1 MNEKNVKKIESIDIS
16 KMESRFRASFIN
28 SLGGFKSVILIGTKN
43 KNGQEN
49 LAIFNS
55 LIHLGANPALCA
67 FIVRPDLSPRHTLE
81 NILETKF
88 YTINHLNENIYK
100 AAHQSS
106 ARYPKEKSEFEAVG
120 LKSEQKDTFFA
131 PFVKDSLIKFGCE
144 FVQKIPIELNGTTL
158 IIGKI
163 IEIYIP
169 ENCIGKDGFVDI
181 EQAGTLTVSGLD
193 SYHSTKKIAR
203 LSYAKPDLIPTE
215 LIYQKE

>member
-1 MNEKNVKKIESIDIS
+1 MNGKKVKKIESIDIS

-43 KNGQEN
+43 NDGQEN

-88 YTINHLNENIYK
+88 YSINHLNENIYK

-106 ARYPKEKSEFEAVG
+106 ARYPKEISEFEAVG
-120 LKSEQKDTFFA
+120 LKSEQKETFFA

-181 EQAGTLTVSGLD
+181 EKAGTLTVSGLD
-193 SYHSTKKIAR
+193 SYHNTIKIAR
-203 LSYAKPDLIPTE
+203 LSYAKPDLITAQ
-215 LIYQKE
+215 LVY